1 MHRRAPST
9 VSVHIQQSK
18 SSVKRDAPKLQD
30 NLISELK
37 RTAILRR
44 SIKDVKK
51 RASEIKTPKK
61 YENVK
66 SKVRGNLDSQERVRK
81 RKQRS

>member
-1 MHRRAPST
+1 MHRRTPTT
-9 VSVHIQQSK
+9 VSVPRQLSK
-18 SSVKRDAPKLQD
+18 SSLKRDAPKLQA

-51 RASEIKTPKK
+51 RAAQMQQPKK
-61 YENVK
+61 YE
-66 SKVRGNLDSQERVRK
+66 KV
-81 RKQRS
+81 